1 MMRFLR
7 KKQPNLSNDA
17 KSDED
22 YLSAVFYMES
32 ANKQKDKAASLR
44 EKAND
49 PRTSPEEKDDLL
61 KQAHQYEM
69 VAIDDQQTAN
79 NLLDDVQEKYP
90 SETTTTQEEVSA
102 SSVEDQVVKGE
113 RRNIRTY

>member
-1 MMRFLR
+1 
-7 KKQPNLSNDA
+7 
-17 KSDED
+17 
-22 YLSAVFYMES
+22 MES
-32 ANKQKDKAASLR
+32 ATNKKIRPHHL

-90 SETTTTQEEVSA
+90 FETTTTEEVSA
-102 SSVEDQVVKGE
+102 SLEEDQLE
-113 RRNIRTY
+113 RRKHRTY